1 MSYPHPTNSLPAVI
15 RPVPF
20 CSCSNSPGRLL
31 LLGTERENPHRTPT
45 QQRWCGGG
53 THVPL
58 LELINYLSF
67 GDSNTEHGEPQEK
80 WPKGTIS
87 VHSLVTTLGTSEING
102 PERSIGLVPNTSQM
116 SQLSHKQT
124 STLGTSVPQVKAQ
137 GVKSE

>member
-1 MSYPHPTNSLPAVI
+1 MSYPHPTNSLPAWI

-20 CSCSNSPGRLL
+20 CSCSKRPGRLL

-53 THVPL
+53 MRVPL

-67 GDSNTEHGEPQEK
+67 GDSNTERGEPQEK

-87 VHSLVTTLGTSEING
+87 VHSVVTTLGTSEING
-102 PERSIGLVPNTSQM
+102 AERKYRPCPQHITNVTARPQTDFNSRN
-116 SQLSHKQT
+116 LSAPGQSSGCKI
-124 STLGTSVPQVKAQ
+124 
-137 GVKSE
+137 